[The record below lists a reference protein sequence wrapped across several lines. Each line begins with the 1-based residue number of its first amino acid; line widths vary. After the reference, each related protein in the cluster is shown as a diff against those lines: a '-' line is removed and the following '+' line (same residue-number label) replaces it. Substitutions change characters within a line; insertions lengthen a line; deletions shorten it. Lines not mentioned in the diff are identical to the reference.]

1 MTAGQWMSLLACVGI
16 LILALLVLLRGAQNP
31 LRVPIGLWALVAF
44 IWNFATL
51 AFKVKGHDAWHWLD
65 VSFSPFTVPLALHI
79 VLVFVGRARELRAV
93 LVLSYAAYGLLA
105 LSSAAAF
112 VSPGAQAWVLG
123 DYWGLVYLV
132 GWVPLLL
139 LSLWLLFQHLR
150 RTGDVQEQ
158 MRTRLLF
165 AALIVGGVFGA
176 TEMWDE
182 WVPVPA
188 LGHVGALG
196 ASLLMVAVVMR
207 FKLFG
212 REVSFSVLLYAGT
225 LAGLVA
231 FAYVLIS
238 RRLGDHTGLLALAAA
253 TLTLT
258 LIAAAW
264 DLLTSLAR
272 SWARMREQ
280 AGLGTMAEQIAHDL
294 RSPLTALKGGIQYLN
309 KELEQGRSIND
320 KKRFL
325 ELADQQVRRIQRVL
339 RKYPLL
345 PDVEPQ
351 LTPVALD
358 ALVAS
363 VLDASQLAAKLEAAQ
378 LTVRRELDPD
388 LPTCLAD
395 EDLLAGALENLV
407 TNAKDAMPTGGTLTV
422 RTTAGEGDRVRLSVI
437 DTGAGMDPRQLQL
450 AVERTYTTKENG
462 SGLGLAWVK
471 RIAAAHDGE
480 LELESTLGEGTSA
493 HLLLPADEHGAKER
507 GDE

>member
-1 MTAGQWMSLLACVGI
+1 
-16 LILALLVLLRGAQNP
+16 
-31 LRVPIGLWALVAF
+31 
-44 IWNFATL
+44 
-51 AFKVKGHDAWHWLD
+51 
-65 VSFSPFTVPLALHI
+65 
-79 VLVFVGRARELRAV
+79 
-93 LVLSYAAYGLLA
+93 
-105 LSSAAAF
+105 
-112 VSPGAQAWVLG
+112 
-123 DYWGLVYLV
+123 
-132 GWVPLLL
+132 
-139 LSLWLLFQHLR
+139 
-150 RTGDVQEQ
+150 

-212 REVSFSVLLYAGT
+212 REVSFSVLLYVST

-272 SWARMREQ
+272 SWVRMREQ
-280 AGLGTMAEQIAHDL
+280 AGLGIMAEQIAHDL

-309 KELEQGRSIND
+309 KELDQGRSIND

-351 LTPVALD
+351 LAPVELN

-363 VLDASQLAAKLEAAQ
+363 VLDASQLAAKLEAAK
-378 LTVRRELDPD
+378 LTVRRELAND
-388 LPTCLAD
+388 LPACSGD

-407 TNAKDAMPTGGTLTV
+407 TNARDAMPEGGTLTV
-422 RTTAGEGDRVRLSVI
+422 ETAPVERGERVRLSVI
-437 DTGAGMDPRQLQL
+437 DTGQGMDPRQLEL
-450 AVERTYTTKENG
+450 AVERNYTTKKNG

-471 RIAAAHDGE
+471 RIAEAHHGE

-493 HLLLPADEHGAKER
+493 HLLLPTEEER
-507 GDE
+507 VNE